1 MFDFLML
8 VSAIIFITT
17 DFVYLNVIKDYFL
30 NQIKLVQGSE
40 PKVNFLGVALCYIF
54 LIAGINYFIIKP
66 RKSVNDAF
74 LLGIVI
80 YGVYETT
87 NYALFKNWSM
97 LTVIIDT
104 LWGGLLFA
112 FTTYIVNMLRGVIL
126 PKVETQGLSQANPW
140 PLGASL

>member
-1 MFDFLML
+1 MFGFLML
-8 VSAIIFITT
+8 VSAIVFITT
-17 DFVYLNVIKDYFL
+17 DFVYLNVIKDYFN
-30 NQIKLVQGSE
+30 NQIISVQGS
-40 PKVNFLGVALCYIF
+40 PVKVNYLGAALCYIF
-54 LIAGINYFIIKP
+54 LIVGINYFIIKP

-112 FTTYIVNMLRGVIL
+112 FTTYIVNMLRGVF
-126 PKVETQGLSQANPW
+126 
-140 PLGASL
+140 

>member
-8 VSAIIFITT
+8 ASAIILITT
-17 DFVYLNVIKDYFL
+17 DFLYLNVIKNYFL
-30 NQIKLVQGSE
+30 NQIQLVQGSP
-40 PKVNFLGVALCYIF
+40 PKINYLGVVLCYIF
-54 LIAGINYFIIKP
+54 LIAGINYFIIKQH
-66 RKSVNDAF
+66 KSVYDAF

-87 NYALFKNWSM
+87 SYALLKNWSL

-112 FTTYIVNMLRGVIL
+112 FTTYIANSLRSVF
-126 PKVETQGLSQANPW
+126 
-140 PLGASL
+140 